1 MQEYNL
7 APGPRRVTIP
17 TNCGIMNGALPAAPP
32 IVLSRQVKRGVTSPT
47 PVGTDPA
54 RIGPYVIERKLGA
67 GGMGTVYLARH
78 EQTGQIV
85 ALKLLSPSLARE
97 EGLVA
102 RFMREIVALQKL
114 KNPHVVELF
123 DHGVD
128 GEMYYYAMEYVPG
141 ETLTSRLRR
150 EKRIPW
156 REVIDLSIEICIAL
170 KAAHD
175 AGIIHRDLKPSNLL
189 LTPDGTLKL
198 TDFGVAQVFAGSKLT
213 VTGGIIGTAEYMS
226 PEQGQGRRI
235 TKRSDLYALGAVIYV
250 MLTGRP
256 PFSGKTTLDV
266 IHKHKYNQF
275 DRPRTI
281 VPEIP
286 YWLDEIVC
294 QLLEKDPEKRP
305 ADAFV
310 VNRRLQEVVK
320 KVEIANDERTLG
332 GGTMSEASTFN
343 AADPSNRSGSA
354 GGGGGHG
361 TLMRDLFRAEIEA
374 EQQRGGV
381 RRFFENTWVL
391 VGLLAVALFVIAYGV
406 VSARVRNVDHTGET
420 SSDAGAWRRLPRT
433 EVERLV
439 AFARHQHDDG
449 DVTGAERTLSALANL
464 LPDASPER
472 TRVDRLLGE
481 LRARNL
487 EHPRDLSFV
496 AEALDRA
503 DKLLAAGDSDQA
515 RGIAQGVIALYAD
528 DERAGADVKR
538 ARRILAAT
546 PGTARAPATK
556 TEDKQGTTPVQQTP
570 VGAPSHGET
579 ASGAAT
585 KPAADKMGP

>member
-1 MQEYNL
+1 
-7 APGPRRVTIP
+7 
-17 TNCGIMNGALPAAPP
+17 
-32 IVLSRQVKRGVTSPT
+32 
-47 PVGTDPA
+47 
-54 RIGPYVIERKLGA
+54 
-67 GGMGTVYLARH
+67 MGTVYLASH
-78 EQTGQIV
+78 EQTGRIV

-102 RFMREIVALQKL
+102 RFMREIAALQKL

-128 GEMYYYAMEYVPG
+128 GDMYYYAMEYVPG
-141 ETLTSRLRR
+141 ETLTARLRR

-156 REVIDLSIEICIAL
+156 RQMIDLSIEICVAL

-189 LTPDGTLKL
+189 LTPDGNIKL

-235 TKRSDLYALGAVIYV
+235 TKRSDLYALGAVMYV

-266 IHKHKYNQF
+266 IHKHKYSQF

-310 VNRRLQEVVK
+310 VNRRLQEVLK
-320 KVEIANDERTLG
+320 KVEVANSEQTLG
-332 GGTMSEASTFN
+332 GSTQQEASTFN
-343 AADPSNRSGSA
+343 AAGPSNRSGS
-354 GGGGGHG
+354 GGGHG
-361 TLMRDLFRAEIEA
+361 TLMRDLFRAELEA
-374 EQQRGGV
+374 EEQRGIF
-381 RRFFENTWVL
+381 RRLLENTWVL
-391 VGLLAVALFVIAYGV
+391 VGLLAVALLIIAYGV
-406 VSARVRNVDHTGET
+406 VSARSRNVEPIEEAT
-420 SSDAGAWRRLPRT
+420 SEAGSWRRVPRT

-449 DVTGAERTLSALANL
+449 DVAAAERTLSALAAL
-464 LPDASPER
+464 LPEETPER
-472 TRVDRLLGE
+472 TRVDKLLAD
-481 LRARNL
+481 LRARNV

-496 AEALDRA
+496 TGALDRA
-503 DKLLAAGDSDQA
+503 DKLLAAGNGAEA
-515 RGIAQGVIALYAD
+515 RAIASGVIALYGD
-528 DERAGADVKR
+528 DERAAADVAR
-538 ARRILAAT
+538 AKHLLESTKGVAGGSAAKQGAAPAQHTPVQSAPSDSAT
-546 PGTARAPATK
+546 PG
-556 TEDKQGTTPVQQTP
+556 
-570 VGAPSHGET
+570 
-579 ASGAAT
+579 AAT
-585 KPAADKMGP
+585 RPAAGKMGP

>member
-1 MQEYNL
+1 
-7 APGPRRVTIP
+7 
-17 TNCGIMNGALPAAPP
+17 
-32 IVLSRQVKRGVTSPT
+32 VTSPT
-47 PVGTDPA
+47 PVGTDPV
-54 RIGPYVIERKLGA
+54 RIGPYLIERKLGA

-310 VNRRLQEVVK
+310 VNRRLQEVLK
-320 KVEIANDERTLG
+320 KVEVANSERTLG
-332 GGTMSEASTFN
+332 GGTMADASTFN
-343 AADPSNRSGSA
+343 AADASNRSGSA

-381 RRFFENTWVL
+381 RRLFENTWVL
-391 VGLLAVALFVIAYGV
+391 VGLLAVALLVIAYGV
-406 VSARVRNVDHTGET
+406 VSARARNVDHTDEA
-420 SSDAGAWRRLPRT
+420 SSEAGSWRRLPRT

-449 DVTGAERTLSALANL
+449 DVTGAERTLSALAAL
-464 LPDASPER
+464 LPEQSPER
-472 TRVDRLLGE
+472 TRVDRLLGD

-487 EHPRDLSFV
+487 EQPRDLSFV

-503 DKLLAAGDSDQA
+503 DKLLAAGDADQA
-515 RGIAQGVIALYAD
+515 RGIASGVIALYGD
-528 DERAGADVKR
+528 DERAVADVKR
-538 ARRILAAT
+538 AQRILAAT
-546 PGTARAPATK
+546 PGTAGGSRIKNEGKKGSKKEAAPA
-556 TEDKQGTTPVQQTP
+556 QQTP
-570 VGAPSHGET
+570 VQAPPSGGT
-579 ASGAAT
+579 SPGAAT